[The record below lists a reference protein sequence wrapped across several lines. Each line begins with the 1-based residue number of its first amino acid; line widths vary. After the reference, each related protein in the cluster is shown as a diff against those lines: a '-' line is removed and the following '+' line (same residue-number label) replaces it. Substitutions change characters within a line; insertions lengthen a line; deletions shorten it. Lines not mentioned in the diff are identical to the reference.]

1 MKTPLDVLRGYAPHD
16 YTLNGV
22 LNSRCAQRGEAPMIL
37 DESGHGLTWNQG
49 AQAINA
55 LARAFAERGVQPGER
70 VAIVARN
77 SPAHVLLLFAL
88 ARLGAIMVPIN
99 PELGVAELSYAL
111 KHAQVSGV
119 VLDEGVRSTVDQAL
133 EESGVQAWRV
143 LAEGVSANGL
153 PSLQEWQ
160 DKSADIALPAVPS
173 ADSPCLMIFTSGT
186 TGYPKGVLHSQRSI
200 LLVGEANLGR
210 MRLQPEDKILIVL
223 PFFHVNAL
231 CYSVCGMIAA
241 GCALVVTPRFSASR
255 FWQIVVDSGA
265 TVVNFIEAMG
275 NILKSRDRS
284 EFRKDHRIRVAYGI
298 RQSSYKA
305 FQEEFGIANLLS
317 GFGMSEVPGVTCNPY
332 GEPGKPGSMGV
343 LAQHPDPE
351 QPWAQCRIVD
361 EKGDDVEADVV
372 GELWVRTPVC
382 MLGYYNDPEQT
393 AAAFQDG
400 WFRTGDMVRR
410 DAEGWFFYVSR
421 AKDIIRRRGENIAGA
436 ELDRVVGEHPAVYE
450 AAAIAVPSELGED
463 DILVAAV
470 LHPGTSL
477 EAEGLAQWCR
487 ERLAAHKVPRYVVFV
502 DSIPHTATHKIAK
515 SLMRQDATLR
525 ERATDLQRG

>member
-1 MKTPLDVLRGYAPHD
+1 MKTPLEVLRIYAPHD
-16 YTLNGV
+16 YTLTGV
-22 LNSRCAQRGEAPMIL
+22 LNSRRAQRGEAPMIL
-37 DESGHGLTWNQG
+37 DESGQGLTWNEG
-49 AQAINA
+49 AKAIDA
-55 LARAFAERGVQPGER
+55 LARSLAARGVLPGDR

-77 SPAHVLLLFAL
+77 GREHVFLLFAL

-99 PELGVAELSYAL
+99 PEFGVPELRYAL
-111 KHAQVSGV
+111 GHAQVSGV
-119 VLDEGVRSTVDQAL
+119 VLDEAVRSAVDQAL
-133 EESGVQAWRV
+133 QESGVEAWRV
-143 LAEGVSANGL
+143 LVDGLGAHGL
-153 PSLQEWQ
+153 PSLQQWQ
-160 DKSADIALPAVPS
+160 DNAPSIDLPASPS
-173 ADSPCLMIFTSGT
+173 ADAPCLMIFTSGT

-210 MRLQPEDKILIVL
+210 MRLQPEDRILIVL

-231 CYSVCGMIAA
+231 CYSLCGMIAA
-241 GCALVVTPRFSASR
+241 GCALIVTPRFSASR
-255 FWQIVVDSGA
+255 FWSIVVDTGA

-343 LAQHPDPE
+343 LAQHPDPA
-351 QPWAQCRIVD
+351 QPWAQCRVVD
-361 EKGDDVEADVV
+361 DKGDDVEADVV

-382 MLGYYNDPEQT
+382 MLGYFNDPEQT
-393 AAAFQDG
+393 SAAFQDG

-410 DAEGWFFYVSR
+410 DADGWFFYVSR

-470 LHPGTSL
+470 LNPGTSL
-477 EAEGLAQWCR
+477 DAQGVAQWCR

-515 SLMRQDATLR
+515 SLMRQDTTLR